1 MAFLLQGRALGFESP
16 SGVLELRQHAPEACL
31 KAPLLGGWQLGWD
44 PELGQVDERLA
55 DLLQAAFLL
64 DGGG

>member
-1 MAFLLQGRALGFESP
+1 M
-16 SGVLELRQHAPEACL
+16 LELRQHAPEACL